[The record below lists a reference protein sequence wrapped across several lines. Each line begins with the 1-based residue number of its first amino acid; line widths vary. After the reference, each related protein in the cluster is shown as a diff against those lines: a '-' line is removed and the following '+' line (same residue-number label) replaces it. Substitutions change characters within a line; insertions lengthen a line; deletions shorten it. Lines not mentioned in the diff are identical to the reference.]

1 MSPRT
6 TQKKRDKD
14 EARSKSWIREERLL
28 AYEWKWAWPL
38 MIMMAKK
45 GRKSRLPWWDS
56 RGGIRRQMR
65 ALPPPGGRCQWWY
78 WPESWLELRSKL
90 FDSDWP
96 WFSPSFS
103 LSRSLLS
110 IGPCKIQVGCVWV
123 AELLTLFVS
132 FSVIYK
138 GRWRWHLYFTGN
150 NWDDWGKSQVDSHKN
165 TGRDLV
171 FFRSFPTILIHTLHS
186 IVCSFSWKQG
196 HFYFGWIDGF
206 NTQIDSVIHS
216 LCTWVTYSWGEWL
229 GR

>member
-90 FDSDWP
+90 YDSDWP

-103 LSRSLLS
+103 LSLDLSYQSDPAKYKLDAFELRSCLHYLS
-110 IGPCKIQVGCVWV
+110 HSR
-123 AELLTLFVS
+123 LFT
-132 FSVIYK
+132 K
-138 GRWRWHLYFTGN
+138 G
-150 NWDDWGKSQVDSHKN
+150 DDDGIFISQEIIEMIEENLK
-165 TGRDLV
+165 
-171 FFRSFPTILIHTLHS
+171 
-186 IVCSFSWKQG
+186 
-196 HFYFGWIDGF
+196 
-206 NTQIDSVIHS
+206 
-216 LCTWVTYSWGEWL
+216 
-229 GR
+229 